1 MTRTEQ
7 LQLKLGHRDPKQ
19 EVEKVNRLRFKLG
32 KKAKQ
37 EPKFRFKLLP
47 KRKVLSTFVE

>member
-37 EPKFRFKLLP
+37 EPKFRF
-47 KRKVLSTFVE
+47 